1 VLLVLARESVCNKV
15 DSVVTVTDS
24 DVAPSSIAMS
34 RQGLIAQ
41 PGFKTFRQ
49 ENVTIAAANDEA
61 IRFFSNLN
69 WSKINLASAVGG
81 LGGHP

>member
-1 VLLVLARESVCNKV
+1 
-15 DSVVTVTDS
+15 
-24 DVAPSSIAMS
+24 MS

-49 ENVTIAAANDEA
+49 ENVTIAAANDDA